1 MNMYVNTGIGCV
13 YRVIID
19 CLLHVHVV
27 GHKNDMVK
35 TFHIEMFLAQSS
47 VYKAH
52 IHVHVN
58 DVYCLQKR
66 ASLVQDKQTS
76 FQLVSVCIC
85 IILRY

>member
-1 MNMYVNTGIGCV
+1 
-13 YRVIID
+13 
-19 CLLHVHVV
+19 
-27 GHKNDMVK
+27 
-35 TFHIEMFLAQSS
+35 MFLAQDS

-76 FQLVSVCIC
+76 FQLVSVYMC